1 MTHNWPFGDLMPFKY
16 GLILI
21 DPPWSYEM
29 RSEKGYEKSPEAHYD
44 TMSID
49 DLAGLPVDQLAG
61 PNCLLVMWAVWPKL
75 PEAISLISRWKFT
88 YKTGG
93 SWTKT
98 TATGKRAFGTG
109 YILRS
114 SCEPW
119 LIATIGEPKVRDR
132 SIRNLIEAER
142 REHSRKP
149 DEMRRICERLA
160 PDSWRCELFA
170 REEWPGSDVWGN
182 EVGKFDPQLAE
193 AE

>member
-1 MTHNWPFGDLMPFKY
+1 MITNWPFGDLMPFKY
-16 GLILI
+16 GLILV
-21 DPPWSYEM
+21 DPPWAYVM
-29 RSEKGYEKSPEAHYD
+29 RSPKGYGKSPEAHYA
-44 TMSID
+44 TMSQTY
-49 DLAGLPVDQLAG
+49 LTGLPVNQLAA
-61 PNCLLVMWAVWPKL
+61 PDCILVMWAVWPKL
-75 PEAISLISRWKFT
+75 NDALDLVKGCGFT

-98 TATGKRAFGTG
+98 TASGKRAFGTG

-149 DEMRRICERLA
+149 EEMRRICERLA
-160 PDSWRCELFA
+160 PDAWRCELFA